1 MKSCGSQALFRCALF
16 PPREERFLYAE
27 RELILAEGI
36 LYGVGTG
43 PGDPELMT
51 LKAVRVLKEAD
62 LVAAPG
68 KDVRETAAFR
78 IAVQAVP
85 EIEKKELLPIEM
97 PMVMDREALEEAHR
111 AGAKLLED
119 WLAEGK
125 KIAFITLGD
134 PTVYS
139 TYSYLE
145 KRVREDGFRTE
156 YISGVTSFCAAAAAL
171 QIPLAEGQEPVHIIP
186 AVHKRPGELLYPGN
200 CVLMK
205 SGRRMEDVKAYLEEQ
220 DRAVW
225 MAVNVGM
232 PGETLYRSLEEIPD
246 EAGYFALI
254 IAKEESEGD
263 RHNDPGWGAEK
274 YSL

>member
-1 MKSCGSQALFRCALF
+1 MT
-16 PPREERFLYAE
+16 
-27 RELILAEGI
+27 EGI

-62 LVAAPG
+62 LIAAPG

-78 IAVQAVP
+78 IAAQAVP

-97 PMVMDREALEEAHR
+97 PMVMDREVLEDKHR
-111 AGAKLLED
+111 AGAKILED
-119 WLAEGK
+119 QLAEGK

-139 TYSYLE
+139 TFSYLE
-145 KRVREDGFRTE
+145 KRVRADGFRTE
-156 YISGVTSFCAAAAAL
+156 YVSGVTSFCAAAAAL
-171 QIPLAEGQEPVHIIP
+171 RVPLAEWQEPVHIIP

-205 SGRRMEDVKAYLEEQ
+205 SGWRLKDVKAYLGEQ
-220 DRAVW
+220 GRAVW
-225 MAVNVGM
+225 MGVNVGM

-246 EAGYFALI
+246 ETGYFALI
-254 IAKEESEGD
+254 IAKEAPD
-263 RHNDPGWGAEK
+263 GAEE
-274 YSL
+274 SRQ

>member
-1 MKSCGSQALFRCALF
+1 M
-16 PPREERFLYAE
+16 
-27 RELILAEGI
+27 AEGI
-36 LYGVGTG
+36 LYGIGVG

-51 LKAVRVLKEAD
+51 LKAARLLKEAD
-62 LVAAPG
+62 LIAAPG

-78 IAVQAVP
+78 ITAQAVT
-85 EIEKKELLPIEM
+85 ESGEKELLPVEM
-97 PMVMDREALEEAHR
+97 PMVVDREVLEEAHR

-119 WLAEGK
+119 HLAAGK
-125 KIAFITLGD
+125 RIAFIILGD

-139 TYSYLE
+139 TFSYLE
-145 KRVREDGFRTE
+145 RRVRADGFRTE
-156 YISGVTSFCAAAAAL
+156 YVSGVTSFCAAAAAL
-171 QIPLAEGQEPVHIIP
+171 RVPLAEWQEPVHIIP

-205 SGRRMEDVKAYLEEQ
+205 SGRRMKEVKEYLREQ

-225 MAVNVGM
+225 MGVNVGM

-254 IAKEESEGD
+254 IAKEIPEED
-263 RHNDPGWGAEK
+263 RQ
-274 YSL
+274 

>member
-1 MKSCGSQALFRCALF
+1 MTA
-16 PPREERFLYAE
+16 
-27 RELILAEGI
+27 GI
-36 LYGVGTG
+36 LYGIGVG

-51 LKAVRVLKEAD
+51 LKAVRLLKEAD
-62 LVAAPG
+62 LIAAPG
-68 KDVRETAAFR
+68 QDVRETAAFR

-85 EIEKKELLPIEM
+85 EIAEKELLPVEM
-97 PMVMDREALEEAHR
+97 PMAMDRETLEEAHR

-119 WLAEGK
+119 QLAEGK
-125 KIAFITLGD
+125 TVAFITLGD

-139 TYSYLE
+139 TFSYLE
-145 KRVREDGFRTE
+145 KRIQADGFRTE
-156 YISGVTSFCAAAAAL
+156 YVSGVTSFCAAAAAL
-171 QIPLAEGQEPVHIIP
+171 RVPLAEWQEPVHIIP

-205 SGRRMEDVKAYLEEQ
+205 SGRRMKEVKEYLREQ

-225 MAVNVGM
+225 MGVNVGM

-254 IAKEESEGD
+254 IAKEAPEED
-263 RHNDPGWGAEK
+263 RQ
-274 YSL
+274 